1 MPTLHEL
8 QSVFAA
14 ALLDEAIEP
23 ALALIAHGGH
33 GPTAGIDVYRNNVRI
48 GFAKVLA
55 LEFPVI
61 KRLVGEDYFHQLAWE
76 FQRAHPS
83 RSGDLH
89 NIGGPFPGYLDVRF
103 AGSQYGYLGDVA
115 RIEWAWENI
124 SIMAED
130 SVMEIA
136 ALRDVDPA
144 RYADLRLERQRGSHL
159 LGSDFPVATI
169 WNANQPDSPA
179 DQTID
184 LGSGGENVLVLRGA
198 TGAELLLLTDAE
210 LALLRTLDA
219 GEPLGA
225 AFDSAFARDDSF
237 DLGAVL
243 QRLFRHGV
251 FRHADISDTTE
262 SLT

>member
-14 ALLDEAIEP
+14 ALLDETIEP
-23 ALALIAHGGH
+23 ALALIARGEH
-33 GPTAGIDVYRNNVRI
+33 GPNAGIDVYRNNVRI

-61 KRLVGEDYFHQLAWE
+61 NRLVGEDYFQQLAWE

-89 NIGGPFPGYLDVRF
+89 NIGGPFPGYLDIRF
-103 AGSQYGYLGDVA
+103 AASQYGYLGDVA
-115 RIEWAWENI
+115 RIEWARECI
-124 SIMAED
+124 SIMADD
-130 SVMEIA
+130 SVLSIA
-136 ALRDVDPA
+136 ALQDVEPE
-144 RYADLRLERQRGSHL
+144 RYADLRLERRRDSEL
-159 LGSDFPVATI
+159 LASDFPVATI
-169 WNANQPDSPA
+169 WQSNQPDSPA

-184 LGSGGENVLVLRGA
+184 LGAGGENVLVLRTSG
-198 TGAELLLLTDAE
+198 GIELLPLSNAE
-210 LALLRTLDA
+210 IALLRTLDA
-219 GEPLGA
+219 GAPLGT
-225 AFDSAFARDDSF
+225 AFDLAFAQDQSL

-251 FRHADISDTTE
+251 FRHADITDTTE
-262 SLT
+262 PLT